1 MAIDEELAARMRHRL
16 EGLEGVSEKT
26 MFGGLCFL
34 VNGHMVGAASRSK
47 VGKGRFLFRVGRNNA
62 DAAARLGQPQPMIHG
77 GRKMTGF
84 LLSRCRRLSGYRLRR
99 VGLAGAG
106 KRIFIAAKGIDSVPP
121 SALLYSMV
129 ALIILAFKRHQMHR
143 QSFCRS

>member
-1 MAIDEELAARMRHRL
+1 MAIDEELAARMRHRF

-47 VGKGRFLFRVGRNNA
+47 VGEGRFLFRVGRNNA
-62 DAAARLGQPQPMIHG
+62 DAAARLDQPQPMIHG

-84 LLSRCRRLSGYRLRR
+84 YYLDADDCPDTVFDEWVS
-99 VGLAGAG
+99 LALENA
-106 KRIFIAAKGIDSVPP
+106 FSLPP
-121 SALLYSMV
+121 KA
-129 ALIILAFKRHQMHR
+129 
-143 QSFCRS
+143 